1 MQKVKR
7 LGLMLA
13 AASELLN
20 SEDIREMSKMRRTNE
35 V

>member
-7 LGLMLA
+7 AGLMLA

-20 SEDIREMSKMRRTNE
+20 CQEKRDENNEEDK
-35 V
+35 

>member
-7 LGLMLA
+7 AGLTLA

-20 SEDIREMSKMRRTNE
+20 CQEIKEMNNNEEDK
-35 V
+35 